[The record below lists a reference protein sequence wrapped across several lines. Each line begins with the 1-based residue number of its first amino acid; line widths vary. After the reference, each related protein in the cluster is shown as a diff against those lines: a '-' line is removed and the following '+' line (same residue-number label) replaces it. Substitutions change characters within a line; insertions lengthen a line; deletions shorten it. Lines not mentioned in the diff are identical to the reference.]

1 LSELLVTRV
10 EMSIYAKPVKQLFK
24 DFVEDVGLTPGKTFA
39 RKDAVEWFKLKYPK
53 IKQSTVVAHLT
64 MMSTNTPTRIHYAPH
79 SNPDNELFFQLDKSH
94 FRLYQSTI
102 DPLPLRKSADPEHGT
117 ATVAAEEDNEE
128 DSLDAKEFA
137 YERDLKN
144 YLSRNLFIVEPGL
157 KLYEEEGITGIEFPA
172 GNRFIDILA
181 VDNQNNYV
189 VIELKVSKGYDR
201 VIGQLLRYMAWIEKN
216 HAEPHQRVR
225 GIIVGSSI
233 SEDLSLAASKI
244 SDVELFEYELSLTL
258 KAVK

>member
-1 LSELLVTRV
+1 
-10 EMSIYAKPVKQLFK
+10 MSIYAKPVRQLFREFIK
-24 DFVEDVGLTPGKTFA
+24 DVALTPEKTFA
-39 RKDAVEWFKLKYPK
+39 RKDAVDWFKLKYPK

-64 MMSTNTPTRIHYAPH
+64 MMSTNARTRIHYSLH
-79 SNPDNELFFQLDKSH
+79 SDPDNDLFFQLDKSH
-94 FRLYQSTI
+94 FRLYQPNS
-102 DPLPLRKSADPEHGT
+102 DPLPLRKSAESEQESARVT
-117 ATVAAEEDNEE
+117 SEEDNEE
-128 DSLDAKEFA
+128 DFVDAKEFA

-144 YLSRNLFIVEPGL
+144 YLSKNLFIVEPGL
-157 KLYEEEGITGIEFPA
+157 RLYEEEGITGIEFPV

-181 VDNQNNYV
+181 VDKHNNYV

-225 GIIVGSSI
+225 GVIVGSSI

-258 KAVK
+258 KSVK